1 MSDHIRLLLCFE
13 DKTLEQIED
22 YEGDPHN
29 DWALRYV
36 TDKHVYPSGEK
47 HKGQLLRVEKKH
59 WDSPSTREAIE
70 RQIRDSAGHTGL
82 NQEFYDTKDTLGEDA
97 LACYTKHLRNPA
109 CSDYRDESKR
119 LSAGTDKE
127 RRSLG
132 LAPLRSNHFLCD
144 HCPVH
149 SMVMAVK
156 NGSVA

>member
-1 MSDHIRLLLCFE
+1 MSDHVRLLLCHE
-13 DKTLEQIED
+13 CKSLEKVDD

-36 TDKHVYPSGEK
+36 TDRHVFPSGEK
-47 HKGQLLRVEKKH
+47 HMGQLLRVEKKH
-59 WDSPSTREAIE
+59 WESESTRKAIE
-70 RQIRDSAGHTGL
+70 KQIRDSAGHTGL

-97 LACYTKHLRNPA
+97 LTCYNRKGRNPN

-127 RRSLG
+127 RRELG
-132 LAPLRSNHFLCD
+132 LQPLRANHFLCD

-149 SMVMAVK
+149 SMVMSYK
-156 NGSVA
+156 NRNL